1 MGVTRKEWAKGIM
14 CGEIQP
20 CQCLFITH
28 SFLQAREYYVCCN
41 QGSNNSCTIIS
52 FALGHTNFVFLID
65 PKKSVQNRYPSLTR
79 QFAAGEQTGSLVTC
93 SGQTNY
99 LTSVVN

>member
-28 SFLQAREYYVCCN
+28 SFLQAREYYVCCY
-41 QGSNNSCTIIS
+41 QGSNNSGTIIS
-52 FALGHTNFVFLID
+52 FALGHTSFVFLID
-65 PKKSVQNRYPSLTR
+65 PKKISTKQIPTLH
-79 QFAAGEQTGSLVTC
+79 
-93 SGQTNY
+93 
-99 LTSVVN
+99 